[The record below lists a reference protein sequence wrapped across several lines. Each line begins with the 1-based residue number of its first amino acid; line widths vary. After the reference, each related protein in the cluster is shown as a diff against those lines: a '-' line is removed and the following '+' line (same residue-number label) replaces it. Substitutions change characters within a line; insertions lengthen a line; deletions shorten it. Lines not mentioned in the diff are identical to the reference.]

1 MKSLLKALAKF
12 QSECPAIKKSADNP
26 YFKSKY
32 ATLDAI
38 QHQIQPYLTQA
49 GLTVIQPNHWTDG
62 QLFVKTIVHHVES
75 GEYIESAFPVITQ
88 KHTAQDYGSAV
99 TYAKRYSLTGAL
111 NIIVEDEDD
120 DGNTATQGAK
130 PNLTF
135 NVNGNDRTAVFV
147 NSDEQK
153 PWLNKQNKHWAV
165 IVEALKE
172 GKTDIKRLR
181 DKYKISKATEAEL
194 TA

>member
-1 MKSLLKALAKF
+1 MKNLLKALAKF

-26 YFKSKY
+26 FFKSKY

-38 QHQIQPYLTQA
+38 QHQIQPYLTQS
-49 GLTVIQPNHWTDG
+49 GLTVIQPNHWVDG

-88 KHTAQDYGSAV
+88 KNTAQDYGSAV

-120 DGNTATQGAK
+120 DGNTATQGA
-130 PNLTF
+130 TQ
-135 NVNGNDRTAVFV
+135 VAVRTVPTPAAQ
-147 NSDEQK
+147 DK
-153 PWLNKQNKHWAV
+153 PWLNKQNAHWNV
-165 IVEALKE
+165 IVEALKD
-172 GKTDIKRLR
+172 GKTDLKRLR
-181 DKYKISKATEAEL
+181 DKYKISKAVEAEL

>member
-1 MKSLLKALAKF
+1 MKNLLKALAKF

-26 YFKSKY
+26 FFKSKY

-38 QHQIQPYLTQA
+38 QHQIQPYLTQS
-49 GLTVIQPNHWTDG
+49 GLTVIQPNHWVEG

-120 DGNTATQGAK
+120 DGNTATQGA
-130 PNLTF
+130 TQVS
-135 NVNGNDRTAVFV
+135 VNKTPLPAAND
-147 NSDEQK
+147 DK
-153 PWLNKQNKHWAV
+153 PWLNKQNKHWPV

>member
-1 MKSLLKALAKF
+1 MKNLLKALAQF
-12 QSECPAIKKSADNP
+12 QSECPAIKKNSDNP
-26 YFKSKY
+26 FFKSKY
-32 ATLDAI
+32 AALDAI
-38 QHQIQPYLTQA
+38 QHHIQPYLTKY

-62 QLFVKTIVHHVES
+62 QLFVKTIVHHVDS
-75 GEYIESAFPVITQ
+75 GEYIESAFPVVTQ

-120 DGNTATQGAK
+120 DGNTATQGATQVSFK
-130 PNLTF
+130 QTP
-135 NVNGNDRTAVFV
+135 VPA
-147 NSDEQK
+147 SDDK
-153 PWLNKQNKHWAV
+153 PWLNKQNQHWPV